1 MGTRSRHAAAA
12 DDLAA
17 AGLGGLL
24 ERWQETGDPA
34 ALEVLVVAVRPLV
47 EAVAVRVL
55 RSRRIVDRSA
65 VDDVVALVFD
75 HLRRLPRGLAGER
88 AVAMFRHAAPGTDGG
103 GHFIR
108 LLARNRSLDVAR
120 RQHRQHR
127 HERPLAAADITLH
140 SLARAA
146 AATQNAAAEAD
157 LRDRLTAAI
166 ARLEPELQA
175 VVQMLLDG
183 KSQAVIAHVLG
194 VCAGTV
200 SRARGRAVADLRRL
214 MDE

>member
-1 MGTRSRHAAAA
+1 MGERSRHST

-24 ERWQETGDPA
+24 ERWQATGDPA

-65 VDDVVALVFD
+65 VDDVVSLVFD

-88 AVAMFRHAAPGTDGG
+88 AVVMFRHAAPGADGG

-120 RQHRQHR
+120 RQHR
-127 HERPLAAADITLH
+127 HERSLSAADITLH
-140 SLARAA
+140 SLVRDAGTTR
-146 AATQNAAAEAD
+146 NAAAEAD
-157 LRDRLTAAI
+157 LHDRLTAAI

-194 VCAGTV
+194 VCEGTV

>member
-1 MGTRSRHAAAA
+1 MGERSRAAA
-12 DDLAA
+12 DEVAA

-24 ERWQETGDPA
+24 ERWQETGEPA

-55 RSRRIVDRSA
+55 RSRRIIDRSA
-65 VDDVVALVFD
+65 VDDVVSLVFD
-75 HLRRLPRGLAGER
+75 HLRRLPRGLEGER
-88 AVAMFRHAAPGTDGG
+88 PVAVFRHAAPGTDGG

-127 HERPLAAADITLH
+127 HERPFSAADAATC
-140 SLARAA
+140 SLVRDA
-146 AATQNAAAEAD
+146 AATRDDTAAEAD
-157 LRDRLTAAI
+157 LHDRLTAAI
-166 ARLEPELQA
+166 ERLAPELRTI
-175 VVQMLLDG
+175 VKLLLEG

-194 VCAGTV
+194 VCAGTASRMR
-200 SRARGRAVADLRRL
+200 SRAVTKLRAL